1 MSMSKTGKKLKSVDC
16 DNIDLT
22 FNEIYD
28 VFIDSEEYEFIIDD
42 IGDKR
47 YVYVHDKDCYE
58 LVDDV
63 DLDKEWFMIDCT
75 KSKYTKSNYT
85 KTGKKVKCVYSGRIN
100 LIYKKVYDVFI
111 DVNGDE
117 FVIDEAGDWRYDSMD
132 FPSWLEVFDDVAEAT
147 NTTNNVNTT
156 NETKHKFKEG
166 DKVMVVNTDYI
177 SAYDAGVRVVFI
189 VTGKQIGRAH
199 V

>member
-42 IGDKR
+42 VGDKR

-63 DLDKEWFMIDCT
+63 DLDKERFMSD
-75 KSKYTKSNYT
+75 YT
-85 KTGKKVKCVYSGRIN
+85 KTCKN
-100 LIYKKVYDVFI
+100 LLL
-111 DVNGDE
+111 
-117 FVIDEAGDWRYDSMD
+117 S
-132 FPSWLEVFDDVAEAT
+132 
-147 NTTNNVNTT
+147 
-156 NETKHKFKEG
+156 
-166 DKVMVVNTDYI
+166 
-177 SAYDAGVRVVFI
+177 
-189 VTGKQIGRAH
+189 
-199 V
+199 